1 MALFSNLFLRFRFKP
16 DFSKTE
22 YDNWLDFLDNGGTSE
37 EWESLKK
44 KNLWHFKHDCVEKLK
59 KPEAVHFEVPAP
71 SVPVINCTVR
81 TIPSKL
87 RTGIISVPISDRK
100 IIDKEFEQINKLITH
115 ALKLAHLNKHLKI
128 DTTSKLRTGII
139 SVPISDRK
147 IIDKEFEQINKLITH
162 ALKLAHLNKHLKIDT
177 TCFLYAHN
185 YTYYEG
191 KPLTP
196 SGRASKVPLTL
207 HYAYNSH
214 HEANPSQD
222 FFGEVGYSQD
232 GSIAKARL
240 IFWRRKDGC
249 MIHLG
254 IVNKELVVKKVE
266 LNVNS
271 GWKVVYK
278 L

>member
-1 MALFSNLFLRFRFKP
+1 MGLFSRLFSGLKFKP
-16 DFSKTE
+16 DLSKTE
-22 YDNWLDFLDNGGTSE
+22 YDNWLDFLENGGTSE
-37 EWESLKK
+37 EWASLKK
-44 KNLWHFKHDCVEKLK
+44 KNSWHFKDDCVEKHQ
-59 KPEAVHFEVPAP
+59 KPETVHLEVTAP
-71 SVPVINCTVR
+71 SVPVIDCTVR
-81 TIPSKL
+81 TIP
-87 RTGIISVPISDRK
+87 P
-100 IIDKEFEQINKLITH
+100 
-115 ALKLAHLNKHLKI
+115 
-128 DTTSKLRTGII
+128 KLRTGII

-196 SGRASKVPLTL
+196 SGHASKVPLTL

-232 GSIAKARL
+232 GSIAKSRL

-278 L
+278 I

>member
-1 MALFSNLFLRFRFKP
+1 MGLFSKLFSHSGFRP

-22 YDNWLDFLDNGGTSE
+22 YDNWLNFLDNGGTSE
-37 EWESLKK
+37 EWEAIKK
-44 KNLWHFKHDCVEKLK
+44 KNSWRFKDDCVEEPK
-59 KPEAVHFEVPAP
+59 KPKTVHLETPAP
-71 SVPVINCTVR
+71 IINCPGR
-81 TIPSKL
+81 TIPLNLKA
-87 RTGIISVPISDRK
+87 GIISVS
-100 IIDKEFEQINKLITH
+100 
-115 ALKLAHLNKHLKI
+115 
-128 DTTSKLRTGII
+128 
-139 SVPISDRK
+139 ISDRK

-196 SGRASKVPLTL
+196 SGRASKIPLTL
-207 HYAYNSH
+207 HYAYGSH
-214 HEANPSQD
+214 YKANPSQD

-232 GSIAKARL
+232 GRIAKARL
-240 IFWRRKDGC
+240 IFWRKKDGY

-254 IVNKELVVKKVE
+254 IVNKALVVKKVE
-266 LNVNS
+266 LNVDS